1 MISDLGGSAATSATG
16 QVRERNED
24 SAYAGRSLYAVADGL
39 GGHPGGDIASA
50 AAIRALSRY
59 DEQAG
64 GDQDPETTLR
74 RAFAAAAEAVAKAAA
89 DDPGL
94 AAMATTLTA
103 LLRSGDHVV
112 LGHIGDSRAYR
123 LRDGHLAQLSEDHVT
138 EVPPFGTVM
147 TRCIGAGADDAPD
160 IAPYDARPGDRW
172 LLCSDGLYGVVS
184 DADIQAALAAGT
196 PAAAVARLA
205 ELAEAAGSPDNVTV
219 IVIDEGAVTDPAVL
233 GAAGMASPG

>member
-1 MISDLGGSAATSATG
+1 MISDLGGSAAASATG

-24 SAYAGRSLYAVADGL
+24 SAYAGRWLFAVADGL

-50 AAIRALSRY
+50 AAIRALPRY
-59 DEQAG
+59 DGQVS
-64 GDQDPETTLR
+64 GDQDLETTLR
-74 RAFAAAAEAVAKAAA
+74 RAFAASAEAVAKAAA

-123 LRDGHLAQLSEDHVT
+123 LRDGQLAQLSEDHVT

-147 TRCIGAGADDAPD
+147 TRCIGGGADDAPD
-160 IAPYDARPGDRW
+160 MTSCDARPGDRW

-184 DADIQAALAAGT
+184 DAAIQEALAAGT

-219 IVIDEGAVTDPAVL
+219 IVADEGAVTGPAVL
-233 GAAGMASPG
+233 GAAGMASSG